1 MVRTLLLVL
10 LLTLGVLMPNTAAAD
25 GPQPFTGHGKSVAG
39 DGSVNFIPVGFLTT
53 GEPVTIF
60 IKQST
65 GWADL
70 RGATIE
76 TSHRSVATY
85 TDVPGGFAG
94 VGNGTMTISLRN
106 GTVLTGHFTF
116 SLSGRVNG
124 LFELVELHD
133 EGVFQAEGG
142 GLQAQGT
149 FVLEFDASAHP
160 TVNTV
165 DFVGQFQ

>member
-1 MVRTLLLVL
+1 MVRSLLVAL
-10 LLTLGVLMPNTAAAD
+10 LLTLALLVPNAATAD

-65 GWADL
+65 GWDDL

-85 TDVPGGFAG
+85 TEEPGGFAG

-116 SLSGRVNG
+116 SLSGRVNAS
-124 LFELVELHD
+124 FELVELHD
-133 EGVFQAEGG
+133 DGVFQAEGG

-149 FVLEFDASAHP
+149 FVLEFDASVHP
-160 TVNTV
+160 TVNTFDV
-165 DFVGQFQ
+165 AGQFQ